1 MLKRCLGTLFIGL
14 AAFVIL
20 YLGIVAL
27 WANSVVVE
35 LLQETPSANHQI
47 KIHPRHLAALI
58 RIEDPAFYEHHGLNI
73 SKGQGVTT
81 ISTVVAR
88 DLFLR
93 HHDLGGIKGAFQSFY
108 RMVFDCCKR
117 IDIGRD
123 IMGVVLDSHATKQ
136 QQLNLYINNTFWGT
150 LDRKVVVGM
159 EAAAQAYYGKDVSE
173 LSDDEFYG
181 IIAMPIAPNRYHP
194 IANPDLHAERVRR
207 IRAVVTGQCAASGW
221 LDLTYDH
228 CGGS

>member
-1 MLKRCLGTLFIGL
+1 LFIGL

-58 RIEDPAFYEHHGLNI
+58 RIEDPAFYEHHGHNI

-81 ISTVVAR
+81 ISCVVAR
-88 DLFLR
+88 VLCLR
-93 HHDLGGIKGAFQSFY
+93 HHDLGGIKGAFQCFY

-150 LDRKVVVGM
+150 LDRKVVLGM
-159 EAAAQAYYGKDVSE
+159 EAAARAYYGKDVFE